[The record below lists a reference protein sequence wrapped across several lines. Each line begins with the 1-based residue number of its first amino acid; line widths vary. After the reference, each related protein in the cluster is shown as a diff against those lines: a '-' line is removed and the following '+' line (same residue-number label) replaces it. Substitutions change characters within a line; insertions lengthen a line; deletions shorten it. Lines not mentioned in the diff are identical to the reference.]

1 MIKNI
6 KQVISQTQKPHE
18 ERDTVDGQITF
29 VRDKSC
35 SIAAQDND
43 LTTEVQ

>member
-6 KQVISQTQKPHE
+6 KQVASKTQKPHE
-18 ERDTVDGQITF
+18 ERDTVDEQITF
-29 VRDKSC
+29 VRNKSC
-35 SIAAQDND
+35 STDAQDNN